1 MRELAISLD
10 PEAREPLYE
19 QIYSYMKHEIQKG
32 QLRAGERLPSSRS
45 LAASLEVSRSTVDL
59 AYEQLVSEGYLE
71 AVPCKGYYV
80 CRIEGLYSLDPGKEP
95 VREKK
100 TDAASPWDYD
110 LTPNGIDLESF
121 PYDVWRRL
129 TRNVLLDDSRELFQL
144 GDPKGEWE
152 LRETISRYLHQARG
166 VSCSPGQ
173 VILGAGND
181 YLLMLLSALLGTGR
195 RVAMESPTYKHAYRI
210 FEQLGCPLTTVP
222 VDAQG
227 MSVEQ
232 LEASGADTAYVMPS
246 HQYPLGIVMPIKRRL
261 ELLKWASEKEGR
273 YLIEDDYDSEFRYKG
288 KPVPAL
294 QGSDRYGRVIY
305 IGTFSK
311 SIAPAIRISYLVLPE
326 PLLLE
331 YEAKIARFSS
341 TVSRI
346 DQMVL
351 NAFIR
356 DGYFERHLNRMRRIY
371 GRKHDILLEK
381 LRELSGTCRISGENA
396 GVHLLAEFHNGMS
409 EEEAIRRAAGQRVRV
424 YPLSEYSIGGTQSK
438 RDRAAVLL
446 GYATLTEE
454 ELEGAAERLI
464 HAWGGSREQLCRG

>member
-1 MRELAISLD
+1 M
-10 PEAREPLYE
+10 
-19 QIYSYMKHEIQKG
+19 
-32 QLRAGERLPSSRS
+32 
-45 LAASLEVSRSTVDL
+45 
-59 AYEQLVSEGYLE
+59 
-71 AVPCKGYYV
+71 
-80 CRIEGLYSLDPGKEP
+80 
-95 VREKK
+95 
-100 TDAASPWDYD
+100 
-110 LTPNGIDLESF
+110 
-121 PYDVWRRL
+121 
-129 TRNVLLDDSRELFQL
+129 
-144 GDPKGEWE
+144 
-152 LRETISRYLHQARG
+152 
-166 VSCSPGQ
+166 
-173 VILGAGND
+173 
-181 YLLMLLSALLGTGR
+181 
-195 RVAMESPTYKHAYRI
+195 
-210 FEQLGCPLTTVP
+210 
-222 VDAQG
+222 
-227 MSVEQ
+227 
-232 LEASGADTAYVMPS
+232 
-246 HQYPLGIVMPIKRRL
+246 VMPIRRRMQ
-261 ELLKWASEKEGR
+261 LLAWAADQDGR

-424 YPLSEYSIGGTQSK
+424 YPLSEYSIGGTQGK

-446 GYATLTEE
+446 GYATLTEK

-464 HAWGGSREQLCRG
+464 HAWGGSRE